1 MKKTITALLLLLCAC
16 TQVQAQTQ
24 ATIFDE
30 NTVARIDIM
39 VRPDSFQ
46 YIYNNQ
52 INTEYVRG
60 HFYFTYNGQMDSVKN
75 VGFRLRGNTSLAA
88 QKKSFKISF
97 NEYDDD
103 GEFQG
108 LRKLNLRGSHND
120 PSMMRE
126 KLFYHAW
133 NSAGL
138 PERRSAFVE
147 VFINY
152 EYFGLYTN
160 IEEIDKRWLERV
172 YGDNEGNLYKCLWPA
187 NLAYLG
193 TNQQNYKTIYTGG
206 GDRAYDLKTNEL
218 ADDYSRLA
226 LLATRLNEPVDAE
239 FPAKISA
246 VLNVESVLHAFA
258 FDVAT
263 GNWDDYFYNQNN
275 YYLYDNLATGK
286 FEFFTIDTDNT
297 FGVDWLGKDWAKRD
311 CLDWFSHGGPRP
323 LATKLLAVPE
333 YKQIFINYLYK
344 ITNEVV
350 SPNALYPYIDE
361 MHDLITPFADA
372 DIYRTYDYGYTM
384 EDFHKSIT
392 HTIDGHTPYGI
403 KPFLETRRN
412 YTLQQLQGLVPV
424 QDAGLAA
431 PLLSIWP
438 NPAINYL
445 YLDNAAHRIGQI
457 AVYNTLGQLCWNM
470 VVDTNADTHRIT
482 IDALPQGM
490 YRVVTEAGSVAFLRP

>member
-1 MKKTITALLLLLCAC
+1 MKNTFTALLLLLLS
-16 TQVQAQTQ
+16 TGIQAQAV

-30 NTVARIDIM
+30 GTVARIDVI

-133 NSAGL
+133 NNAGL

-172 YGDNEGNLYKCLWPA
+172 YGNNGGNLYKCQWPA

-193 TNQQNYKTIYTGG
+193 TDPNNYKNVYAGNST
-206 GDRAYDLKTNEL
+206 RAYDLKTNEL
-218 ADDYSRLA
+218 ADDYTRFA

-275 YYLYDNLATGK
+275 YYLYDNPATGK
-286 FEFFTIDTDNT
+286 FEFFTLDTDNT
-297 FGVDWLGKDWAKRD
+297 FGVDWVNRDWAKRD
-311 CLDWFSHGGPRP
+311 CLDWYSHSGPRP
-323 LATKLLAVPE
+323 LATQLLAVPE
-333 YKQIFINYLYK
+333 YKQMFINYLYK
-344 ITNEVV
+344 ITNEFV

-424 QDAGLAA
+424 QDASLTA

-438 NPAINYL
+438 NPAVNYL
-445 YLDNAAHRIGQI
+445 YLDNAAHRIEHI
-457 AVYNTLGQLCWNM
+457 AVYDMLGQLRCSIEANPLSE
-470 VVDTNADTHRIT
+470 THQIA
-482 IDALPQGM
+482 IENLPQGM
-490 YRVVTEAGSVAFLRP
+490 YRVVTELGTAAFLRQ